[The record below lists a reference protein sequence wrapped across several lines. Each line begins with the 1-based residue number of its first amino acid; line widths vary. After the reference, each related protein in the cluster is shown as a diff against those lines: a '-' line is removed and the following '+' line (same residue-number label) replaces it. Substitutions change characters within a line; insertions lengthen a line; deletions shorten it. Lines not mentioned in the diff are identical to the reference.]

1 MRRNVKTNYYY
12 YRSIDPS
19 FYVRTFKSSE
29 LYSIPLHF
37 HLFSHNFSQRGALK
51 NRLRVACICICIYVD
66 LAPPPSPRARRIHPK
81 KRKKKKGTEGGEAN
95 GPCTTGVYT
104 QHEGKKANE
113 IIINKGEQKGNNVAG
128 EGVDEEG

>member
-1 MRRNVKTNYYY
+1 M
-12 YRSIDPS
+12 
-19 FYVRTFKSSE
+19 
-29 LYSIPLHF
+29 
-37 HLFSHNFSQRGALK
+37 
-51 NRLRVACICICIYVD
+51 
-66 LAPPPSPRARRIHPK
+66 RARRIHPK